1 MESEVSAE
9 SAQEGTSS
17 EYVELPDATDE
28 DIDAFLANADQ
39 FEPGAEVVQQAE
51 NPKQETEQKVE
62 PPKLEDKKPTV
73 VTQEAF
79 DAMKKQLDGLEL
91 YTKRRTSEL
100 GELKRQFREF
110 VSQAQASLD
119 EQFLESPTQGYR
131 TARQIEMAQQ
141 KLQEI
146 EQEEQ
151 SLTNSHQAQ
160 VLLSHHVGPDGLD
173 IEAVTQSLVADGMP
187 QEFIQQF
194 AKNPYQAALPETLIQ
209 LAKRAT
215 AEKKVRDYEAALSEI
230 VPFVQ
235 QLIEERKKVPQDV
248 LRNVQSALR
257 QSPQVTASAGGTG
270 QVGSRSVDPAM
281 MSDAELEALLGK

>member
-1 MESEVSAE
+1 MTAE
-9 SAQEGTSS
+9 ATHEGTSS

-28 DIDAFLANADQ
+28 DIDAFLANADMY
-39 FEPGAEVVQQAE
+39 EPGAQVAQQAE
-51 NPKQETEQKVE
+51 NPQPQTEQRVE
-62 PPKLEDKKPTV
+62 PPPVEEKKPTV

-110 VSQAQASLD
+110 VNQAQASLD
-119 EQFLESPTQGYR
+119 EQFLESPTQGYA
-131 TARQIEMAQQ
+131 TARKIEMAQQ

-160 VLLSHHVGPDGLD
+160 VLLSHHVGPEGLD
-173 IEAVTQSLVADGMP
+173 IEAVTQSLVDDGMP
-187 QEFIQQF
+187 EGFIQQF

-209 LAKRAT
+209 LAKRAK
-215 AEKKVRDYEAALSEI
+215 AEKKAREYEAALSEI
-230 VPFVQ
+230 VPYVQ
-235 QLIEERKKVPQDV
+235 QLLEERKRVPQDV
-248 LRNVQSALR
+248 LKNVQSALR

-270 QVGSRSVDPAM
+270 QVGSRSVDTAM
-281 MSDAELEALLGK
+281 MSDAELEALLK

>member
-1 MESEVSAE
+1 MENDVTAE
-9 SAQEGTSS
+9 ATQEGTSS

-28 DIDAFLANADQ
+28 DIEAFLANSEMYESGQVA
-39 FEPGAEVVQQAE
+39 PQAE
-51 NPKQETEQKVE
+51 NPQQQTEQKLE
-62 PPKLEDKKPTV
+62 PPPVEQPKPDV
-73 VTQEAF
+73 VSQKDFEALR
-79 DAMKKQLDGLEL
+79 KQLEGLEL
-91 YTKRRTSEL
+91 VTKRRTSEL
-100 GELKRQFREF
+100 AEMKRQFREF
-110 VSQAQASLD
+110 VNQAQAGLD
-119 EQFLESPTQGYR
+119 EKFLESPTQGYA

-151 SLTNSHQAQ
+151 TLVNSHQAQ
-160 VLLSHHVGPDGLD
+160 VLLSHHVGPQGLD
-173 IEAVTQSLVADGMP
+173 LEAVTQSLAEDGMP

-194 AKNPYQAALPETLIQ
+194 VKNPYQAALPETLIQ

-215 AEKKVRDYEAALSEI
+215 AEKKARDYEAALSEI

-235 QLIEERKKVPQDV
+235 QLLEERKKVPQDV

-270 QVGSRSVDPAM
+270 QTGYRSVEPAM
-281 MSDAELEALLGK
+281 MSDAELEALLK